1 MVKVW
6 ERVSILKNNQ
16 TYKKWLPYGIILLL
30 VILLEVFV
38 FNFSTWNTM
47 SCEPIVL
54 AVDVETDEAGMYKTD
69 MVPVGQDVKNVNV
82 ELTVEHYD
90 RATVRVVLTDAGDY
104 YEYLLPDYV
113 VAPGVEGSGYQNI
126 YPFGEVNT
134 LQVIVCVPQGTQA
147 NISSIEANVNRPMD
161 FKVLRVGILF
171 AVLTLGYI
179 IFADRPLMKVSCKK
193 GCKWQIAVSVAVIAM
208 LIVFAGILVKSNP
221 IWLAPSWPHHRQYQE
236 LAHSLKE
243 GTVVIDDKPEAALL
257 EKENPY
263 DTSALL
269 AEGISFR
276 MDYAFYN
283 GNYYAYFG
291 IIPELLFFL
300 PYYLVTG
307 QDLQNYMVVYIF
319 YGMMVLGIF
328 GTLWELVHR
337 FGKKVPFVWNLMLA
351 VSVSLLPNYVFIL
364 KRPDLYNIPV
374 IAGNAFAFLGTFFWM
389 RALWNEKHRWLWL
402 MLGAVSMACIAG
414 SRPQMLL
421 YTIFIFIAL
430 FVPVL
435 WRIIRKKEKEVSFTG
450 KDIIGFV
457 IPFVVI
463 AAVVIWYNVARFGNP
478 LEFGATLSLTS
489 NDMNHRGFNFSRLYR
504 GLYSFLFQP
513 PVVHASYPFL
523 ESAQLEGNYM
533 GKNIVEF
540 CFGGIFAIYPLL
552 LSLFYVLL
560 GGYKKYNKEAKT
572 LILLLSVAS
581 LGIAGFDINA
591 AGVLQRYM
599 GDIVLGFIIAAVTVL
614 FYEMGS
620 RRENGSYLWIAKG
633 TYLAVVYSWAF
644 SFMVFIS
651 STGGETLEDY
661 NIRLFHWIQTYF
673 KF

>member
-1 MVKVW
+1 M
-6 ERVSILKNNQ
+6 KNNKL
-16 TYKKWLPYGIILLL
+16 YKKWIPYGIILLL
-30 VILLEVFV
+30 VILAEIFL

-54 AVDVETDEAGMYKTD
+54 AVDVETDETGMYKTD
-69 MVPVGQDVKNVNV
+69 MVSIGQDVKNVNV

-104 YEYLLPDYV
+104 YEYPLPDYV
-113 VAPGVEGSGYQNI
+113 VAPGVEGDGYQNI

-134 LQVIVCVPQGTQA
+134 LQVIVMVPQGTHA

-171 AVLTLGYI
+171 AVLALGYI
-179 IFADRPLMKVSCKK
+179 IFADRPLMKISCKK
-193 GCKWQIAVSVAVIAM
+193 GCKWQIAVSAAVIAM

-221 IWLAPSWPHHRQYQE
+221 IWLEPTWPHHRQYQE
-236 LAHSLKE
+236 LARSLKE
-243 GTVVIDDKPEAALL
+243 GTVVIDDKPDAALL

-263 DTSALL
+263 DTIALF

-283 GNYYAYFG
+283 GNYYVYFG

-300 PYYLVTG
+300 PYYLMTG
-307 QDLQNYMVVYIF
+307 QDLQNYMVVHIF
-319 YGMMVLGIF
+319 YGAMVLGVF
-328 GTLWELVHR
+328 GVLWELVHR
-337 FGKKVPFVWNLMLA
+337 FGKKVPFVWYLILA

-364 KRPDLYNIPV
+364 KRPDLYNIPL
-374 IAGNAFAFLGTFFWM
+374 IAGNAFSFLGTFFWM
-389 RALWNEKHRWLWL
+389 RALWNERHRWLWL
-402 MLGAVSMACIAG
+402 MLGALFMACIAG

-435 WRIIRKKEKEVSFTG
+435 WRMIRKCEREVSFTV
-450 KDIIGFV
+450 KDIISFV

-489 NDMNHRGFNFSRLYR
+489 NDMNNRGFNFSRLFR

-513 PVVHASYPFL
+513 PAVHASYPFL
-523 ESAQLEGNYM
+523 ESVQLEGNYM

-560 GGYKKYNKEAKT
+560 GGYKKYSKEAKT

-581 LGIAGFDINA
+581 FGIAGFDINA
-591 AGVLQRYM
+591 AGILQRYM
-599 GDIVLGFIIAAVTVL
+599 GDIVLGFILAAALVL

-620 RRENGSYLWIAKG
+620 RRENGSYFWIAKG
-633 TYLAVVYSWAF
+633 TYLAVVYSWTF

-651 STGGETLEDY
+651 STGGEALEDY
-661 NIRLFHWIQTYF
+661 NVRLFHWIQTYF